1 MSLRHADTMKQQ
13 RIILLVEDDTDLRGM
28 FRTALTVAGFDVRE
42 AADGYDAL
50 VMLEQGKTDLMVLD
64 LRMPLV
70 SGLDV
75 LEDMRA
81 RNENVPVVVVTAS
94 PDDLSHLSVECVLKK
109 PVTPEKLIATVTA
122 CLAKHT

>member
-1 MSLRHADTMKQQ
+1 MSLRHAYTMKQQ

>member
-1 MSLRHADTMKQQ
+1 
-13 RIILLVEDDTDLRGM
+13 M